1 MRDRTRWRRTY
12 TILAAI
18 TCLLVVLLAVL
29 LFSQPTKQFAPDD
42 PTPTTVYFDPSVLT
56 DTLKLERR
64 VSAAE
69 SGASPVDD
77 ALIKDMGELIY
88 TLESYHEDVRFSRT
102 MDAAG
107 EAYREDVLAIT
118 EETASYYRLKRNQ
131 LVGKTDEVPKHR
143 PDYAVRRAKVEA
155 TARHMRHDADWK
167 R

>member
-12 TILAAI
+12 TILAAV
-18 TCLLVVLLAVL
+18 TCLLLAVL
-29 LFSQPTKQFAPDD
+29 LFSRPATQFAPDA

-69 SGASPVDD
+69 SGKSPVDD

-88 TLESYHEDVRFSRT
+88 TLESYHEDVRFART

-118 EETASYYRLKRNQ
+118 EETALYYRLKRNQ

-143 PDYAVRRAKVEA
+143 PDYAVRRAEVEA